1 MNWFIIKLWVSYSLE
16 AEVSDEHQNICYR
29 VIRNQDDF
37 VWFDYVPVNNLSVM
51 SEWVFRLPGLNQ
63 Y

>member
-16 AEVSDEHQNICYR
+16 AEVSNEHQNICYG

-37 VWFDYVPVNNLSVM
+37 VWFDYVPVNNFSVM